1 MQTLTHGDKQIKLL
15 HGGKLVV
22 VAPLN
27 NDKIIVPFYCPV
39 CEYPMKTADDAQS
52 YRDHQCCSMCELYWG
67 KGLSIPDKASERWK
81 LYLERRHMAFLPQ
94 INFG

>member
-27 NDKIIVPFYCPV
+27 NEKIIVPFFCSV
-39 CEYPMKTADDAQS
+39 CGYPMKTADDAQS
-52 YRDHQCCSMCELYWG
+52 FRNYQCCSMCELFWARSG
-67 KGLSIPDKASERWK
+67 IQPDKDSERWK
-81 LYLERRHMAFLPQ
+81 LYLERRHMAFLPS
-94 INFG
+94 INFK